1 MKDDSSAQVDA
12 AGKITLSAARE
23 ELILNFP
30 AVKVELKF
38 KMSAKLELHM
48 GQFLQEGENSRFVS
62 LFKKV

>member
-12 AGKITLSAARE
+12 AGGKITLSAARE

-62 LFKKV
+62 LFF

>member
-12 AGKITLSAARE
+12 AGGKITLSAARE

-38 KMSAKLELHM
+38 KIRITYGSVSAGRGK
-48 GQFLQEGENSRFVS
+48 
-62 LFKKV
+62 